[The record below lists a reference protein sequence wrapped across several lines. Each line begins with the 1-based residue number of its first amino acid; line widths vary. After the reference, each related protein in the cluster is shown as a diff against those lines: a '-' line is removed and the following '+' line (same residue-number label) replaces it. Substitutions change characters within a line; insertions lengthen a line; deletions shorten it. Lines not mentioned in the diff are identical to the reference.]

1 MKAIEELILEGD
13 KKEIKN
19 IDDEIYCLGNKVKSE
34 NSSFHG
40 FPRQFEDFPSTQKLG
55 LDGQKSSR

>member
-34 NSSFHG
+34 NSSF
-40 FPRQFEDFPSTQKLG
+40 PWIPKTI
-55 LDGQKSSR
+55 